1 VDIWESTRQ
10 DTERLKA
17 DKHALLEQ
25 MLDTLH
31 SQDAM
36 ASFYSDSAKHGY
48 TPTAVTSTG
57 VLGNG
62 THSVTEVTVVAE
74 GSVISRSS
82 VQRAALHVNTDLHS
96 DAGSEHTQGDH
107 RLHDD
112 SPAVSVGAA
121 SSVDHGYS
129 GSDRLITSVNTAAK
143 ISRPRRRTDSGDH
156 SVASACSV
164 PEAAVPTTAP
174 AAASEREE
182 TLTLLSE
189 TAKSIEGI
197 SALTS
202 AHHSSS
208 DLQIH
213 AAAEGVPLLPLQATA
228 FNGIAD
234 SMDPDN
240 SYSARASRQA
250 ARDFIEN
257 DPLDEDDVHRLWDE
271 AFTHPSALAST
282 QGSTYADGLHVGSPD
297 RPVAAWLRRVAP
309 AKRYPTATE
318 HLVGITIVGQTEHKY
333 KKTLRAPRKESPNS
347 RPQTGD
353 THTHDAF
360 APALKRSV
368 TTELLVRDIKPINQS
383 ASNVIGPPILMH
395 DKTSDAAL
403 QEMRRSLT
411 LPHIAGASKFDRF
424 EASAGDP
431 FEPLNEMPA
440 GLEVTEDGLVLK
452 DPLLAKKFTAQRK
465 ALVANATK
473 AAAALRRASNELE
486 RAKSSAVMRHTH
498 AGGDQGD
505 ALSGSGAGN
514 VNRKASV
521 AKHSLSANLI
531 GQSAVRR

>member
-17 DKHALLEQ
+17 DKHALLER

-48 TPTAVTSTG
+48 TPTAVTSIG
-57 VLGNG
+57 VIGNAA
-62 THSVTEVTVVAE
+62 HSVTEATAVAE
-74 GSVISRSS
+74 GSVISRNT
-82 VQRAALHVNTDLHS
+82 VQRAALHVNTDFHS
-96 DAGSEHTQGDH
+96 DAGSEHTQGNH
-107 RLHDD
+107 HLHDD
-112 SPAVSVGAA
+112 SPAVSVGAT
-121 SSVDHGYS
+121 SI
-129 GSDRLITSVNTAAK
+129 SDRLITSVNTAAK

-156 SVASACSV
+156 SVVSARSG
-164 PEAAVPTTAP
+164 PEAAVPATAP

-202 AHHSSS
+202 AHHSCS
-208 DLQIH
+208 DLQVH
-213 AAAEGVPLLPLQATA
+213 TAAAGVPLLSLQNAA
-228 FNGIAD
+228 GHAAD
-234 SMDPDN
+234 QDDT
-240 SYSARASRQA
+240 YSARASRQA

-257 DPLDEDDVHRLWDE
+257 GPLDEDDVHRLWDE

-282 QGSTYADGLHVGSPD
+282 QGSTYADGLHVGSPE

-360 APALKRSV
+360 APTLKRSV
-368 TTELLVRDIKPINQS
+368 TTELLVRDIRPINQS

-395 DKTSDAAL
+395 DKSSDAAL

-411 LPHIAGASKFDRF
+411 LPHIASASKLDRS
-424 EASAGDP
+424 EASVGDP

-452 DPLLAKKFTAQRK
+452 DPLLAKKFAAQRK

-486 RAKSSAVMRHTH
+486 RAKTSTAMRHTH

-505 ALSGSGAGN
+505 ALSGSGVGN